1 MGYGYKSAR
10 LFGRNLSVWDFFLKV
25 TMDFNQSLPHLY
37 TTSSNSNQ
45 NSPHPSPR
53 RGHYT
58 LESPKRLQGLTMSS
72 LLDSP
77 KRTLGAGGVSPNIPQ
92 GATLSRSNQFRRM
105 YTRLIT
111 RIETTCSRL
120 GKDDKFQ
127 LFICLAVHD
136 RLLGRIVT
144 DLTKAVAAKQLYE
157 DYAFFRDQTLV
168 TFLSHILKALD
179 DISVPVDPAMKKTLE
194 QHQIFK

>member
-1 MGYGYKSAR
+1 MCGQFGLVHAMLYIFSYGYKSAR

-92 GATLSRSNQFRRM
+92 GATLSRSNQFRRYFLQKM
-105 YTRLIT
+105 FQENVILCFDVKIWQSEIMTYLIT
-111 RIETTCSRL
+111 TAL
-120 GKDDKFQ
+120 N
-127 LFICLAVHD
+127 
-136 RLLGRIVT
+136 
-144 DLTKAVAAKQLYE
+144 LY
-157 DYAFFRDQTLV
+157 
-168 TFLSHILKALD
+168 
-179 DISVPVDPAMKKTLE
+179 
-194 QHQIFK
+194 IF

>member
-1 MGYGYKSAR
+1 
-10 LFGRNLSVWDFFLKV
+10 
-25 TMDFNQSLPHLY
+25 
-37 TTSSNSNQ
+37 
-45 NSPHPSPR
+45 
-53 RGHYT
+53 
-58 LESPKRLQGLTMSS
+58 MSS

-77 KRTLGAGGVSPNIPQ
+77 KRTLGAGGLGSNTPQ

-136 RLLGRIVT
+136 RLLGRIVA
-144 DLTKAVAAKQLYE
+144 DLTKAVAAIQLYDE
-157 DYAFFRDQTLV
+157 LSFLRDNE
-168 TFLSHILKALD
+168 LSGYLTHVLDALTGI
-179 DISVPVDPAMKKTLE
+179 DIPVDPAMKKSLE
-194 QHQIFK
+194 QM